1 VKANRRLL
9 AGLLIAAGL
18 TLGACG
24 SSDDDGGD
32 ESAAATG
39 AQTAAQTA
47 EAAADNGCASVD
59 QKLADLAS
67 GKVASKGPYGEDAV
81 PAADLELTD
90 EELEQIKGMNAT
102 AALVMH
108 FGGNDWTNAQVAGA
122 QEQFDKMG
130 IEVVAVT
137 QADGKADKQVNDLET
152 VMAKKPD
159 VILSIPIDPTATASA
174 YSKAVEQGAKLVFLD
189 TPAKDMKPGED
200 YVSVVSA
207 DNYGNGVAAAH
218 LLAKAIGCEGEV
230 GALHYADASNYAT
243 EQRWQAFQDTLA
255 ENYPDMEIVEDQG
268 INAPD
273 WAGDS
278 EKAASAMLTKHP
290 DLKGIFAWFDI
301 PAEGAK
307 QAVAANG
314 TSQPITTVDLGLNVA
329 IDIASGGLI
338 KGLGAQLPYDQGV
351 AEATLA
357 GYALLGKEAPPYVV
371 LPPLPV
377 SQDNVLEAWEQ
388 VYHSAPPEELTAAAN
403 G

>member
-1 VKANRRLL
+1 MVFAALL
-9 AGLLIAAGL
+9 TTASLGLA
-18 TLGACG
+18 ACG
-24 SSDDDGGD
+24 SDDEGSTSTGSDAAAAEQTADSGGGD
-32 ESAAATG
+32 A
-39 AQTAAQTA
+39 
-47 EAAADNGCASVD
+47 CASVD
-59 QKLADLAS
+59 AKLEELAS
-67 GKVASKGPYGEDAV
+67 GGVASTGPYGEEAV
-81 PAADLELTD
+81 PAD
-90 EELEQIKGMNAT
+90 EIKLSAKELEEIKGMGAT

-122 QEQFDKMG
+122 QEQFEKMG

-152 VMAKKPD
+152 VMAKDPD
-159 VILSIPIDPTATASA
+159 VILSVPIDPTATASA
-174 YSKAVEQGAKLVFLD
+174 YQQAAEQGAKIVFLD
-189 TPAKDMKPGED
+189 TPAKDLQPGED

-207 DNYGNGVAAAH
+207 DNYGNGVASAH
-218 LLAKAIGCEGEV
+218 ILAEQIGCEGEV

-243 EQRWQAFQDTLA
+243 EQRWQAFQDTMA
-255 ENYPDMEIVEDQG
+255 ESYPDIEIVEDQG

-278 EKAASAMLTKHP
+278 EQAASAMLTKHP
-290 DLKGIFAWFDI
+290 DLAGIWAWFDI

-307 QAVAANG
+307 QAVQANG
-314 TSQPITTVDLGLNVA
+314 TDQPITTVDLGLNVA
-329 IDIASGGLI
+329 VDIAEGGLV
-338 KGLGAQLPYDQGV
+338 KGLGAQLPFDQGV

-377 SQDNVLEAWEQ
+377 TQDNVLEAWEQ
-388 VYHSAPPEELTAAAN
+388 VYHSAPPEELAAASD